1 MSENYDGKLCEE
13 RHKNVT
19 ENLKDHEVRLNN
31 HAGRLDK
38 LEQHEATN
46 RTEIKNLIKKMD
58 TFITVIMWGLGL
70 FVTVSI
76 FVIGV
81 FIKK

>member
-13 RHKNVT
+13 RHKNID
-19 ENLKDHEVRLNN
+19 EDLKDHEVRLNK
-31 HAGRLDK
+31 HAGRLDE
-38 LEQHEATN
+38 LEKNEAASK
-46 RTEIKNLIKKMD
+46 TEIKNLIKKMD
-58 TFITVIMWGLGL
+58 TFISVIMWGLGI